1 MGWQSEFLEQSCV
14 TEEGFFKPLF
24 RWQKTMYN
32 WIPIETI
39 WSAISS
45 CKYKF
50 SQIVRYLGNSPAT
63 LRNVGLS
70 IKETWLSDCF
80 GRLAVK
86 TFIGHV
92 SQNYIFSASLWILV
106 FWLFLS
112 QWFEFLAIV
121 LLAVWLRWGEWLTL
135 NFNNG
140 HFVSWWGGNIHTGG
154 RRGWL

>member
-1 MGWQSEFLEQSCV
+1 MG
-14 TEEGFFKPLF
+14 
-24 RWQKTMYN
+24 
-32 WIPIETI
+32 
-39 WSAISS
+39 SAISS

-50 SQIVRYLGNSPAT
+50 SRIVRYLGKSSAT
-63 LRNVGLS
+63 LRNVGVS

-154 RRGWL
+154 GGGGYNIPYNEHIRNIQQHSVFTCNCKGKYTQ